1 MADFLLNHEP
11 TIRLITFPAVLIGMM
26 VWEVATPRR
35 RQEIP
40 KVLRWTNNLSL
51 VVIDTAILRLTFPV
65 LAVALA
71 GIAEANGWGFFNMV
85 DLPLWVAVIAAILIL
100 DLAIY
105 LQHIVFH
112 AVPGLWRLHRMH
124 HADLEFDATTG
135 LRFHPVEIVL
145 SMAVKLVLVVAIGA
159 PAVAVL
165 AFEVILNAASI
176 FNHSNISLPPAV
188 DRVMRLFLVTP
199 DMHRVHHSVE
209 PRETNSNFGF
219 SVPWWDR
226 MFGTYLAQPAKGHL
240 GMEIG
245 IEQFRTPR
253 ELWLDRMLVQP
264 LRGLASGEATRGH
277 IVPKKT
283 E

>member
-1 MADFLLNHEP
+1 MGDFLLNHEP
-11 TIRLITFPAVLIGMM
+11 TIRLITFLTVLIGMM
-26 VWEVATPRR
+26 VWEVASPRR

-51 VVIDTAILRLTFPV
+51 VVIDTAILRLAFPV
-65 LAVALA
+65 LAVGLA
-71 GIAEANGWGFFNMV
+71 GIAKTNGWGLFNMI
-85 DLPLWVAVIAAILIL
+85 DLPLWIAVIFAIMLL
-100 DLAIY
+100 DLATY

-135 LRFHPVEIVL
+135 LRFHPAEIVV
-145 SMAVKLVLVVAIGA
+145 SMTVKLALVLAIGA

-176 FNHSNISLPPAV
+176 FNHSNIALSPAV
-188 DRVMRLFLVTP
+188 DRVVRLFLVTP
-199 DMHRVHHSVE
+199 DMHRVHHSIE
-209 PRETNSNFGF
+209 PRETNTNFGF

-226 MFGTYLAQPAKGHL
+226 LFGTYLAQPAKGHL
-240 GMEIG
+240 EMKIG
-245 IEQFRTPR
+245 IEQFRSRR

-264 LRGLASGEATRGH
+264 VRGIAVGKAKREQS
-277 IVPKKT
+277 VPKKT
-283 E
+283 K

>member
-1 MADFLLNHEP
+1 MGDFLLNHEP
-11 TIRLITFPAVLIGMM
+11 TIRLIIFLTVLIGMM

-51 VVIDTAILRLTFPV
+51 VVIDTAILRLAFPV
-65 LAVALA
+65 LAVGLA
-71 GIAEANGWGFFNMV
+71 GIAKTNGWGLFNLL
-85 DLPLWVAVIAAILIL
+85 DLPLWIAVIFAIMLL
-100 DLAIY
+100 DLATY

-112 AVPGLWRLHRMH
+112 AVPSLWRLHRMH

-135 LRFHPVEIVL
+135 LRFHPAEIVV
-145 SMAVKLVLVVAIGA
+145 SMTIKLALVLSIGA

-176 FNHSNISLPPAV
+176 FNHSNISLSPAV
-188 DRVMRLFLVTP
+188 DRVVRLFLVTP
-199 DMHRVHHSVE
+199 DMHRVHHSIE
-209 PRETNSNFGF
+209 PRETNANFGF

-226 MFGTYLAQPAKGHL
+226 LFGTYLAQPAKGHL
-240 GMEIG
+240 EMKIG
-245 IEQFRTPR
+245 IEQFRSRR

-264 LRGLASGEATRGH
+264 LREIAESKAKREQS
-277 IVPKKT
+277 VPKKT
-283 E
+283 K

>member
-1 MADFLLNHEP
+1 MGDFLLNHEP
-11 TIRLITFPAVLIGMM
+11 TIRLITFLTVLISMM

-51 VVIDTAILRLTFPV
+51 VVIDTAILRLAFPV
-65 LAVALA
+65 LAVGLA
-71 GIAEANGWGFFNMV
+71 GIAKINGWGLFNMI
-85 DLPLWVAVIAAILIL
+85 DLPLWVAVIFAIMLL
-100 DLAIY
+100 DLATY
-105 LQHIVFH
+105 VQHIVFH

-135 LRFHPVEIVL
+135 LRFHPAEIVL
-145 SMAVKLVLVVAIGA
+145 SMTVKLALVLAIGA

-176 FNHSNISLPPAV
+176 FNHSNIAMSPAV
-188 DRVMRLFLVTP
+188 DRVVRLFLVTP
-199 DMHRVHHSVE
+199 DMHRVHHSIE
-209 PRETNSNFGF
+209 PRETNANFGF

-226 MFGTYLAQPAKGHL
+226 LFGTYLAQPAKGHL
-240 GMEIG
+240 EMKIG
-245 IEQFRTPR
+245 IEQFRSRR

-264 LRGLASGEATRGH
+264 LREIAESKAKREQS
-277 IVPKKT
+277 VPKKT
-283 E
+283 K

>member
-11 TIRLITFPAVLIGMM
+11 TIRLITFLAVLIAMM
-26 VWEVATPRR
+26 LWEMATPRR

-40 KVLRWTNNLSL
+40 KVLRWTNNLAL
-51 VVIDTAILRLTFPV
+51 VVVDTAILRLTFPV
-65 LAVALA
+65 LAVGLA
-71 GIAEANGWGFFNMV
+71 GIAGTNGWGLFNMI
-85 DLPLWVAVIAAILIL
+85 DLPLWVAVIGAILML

-105 LQHIVFH
+105 LQHMVFH

-135 LRFHPVEIVL
+135 LRFHPIEIFL
-145 SMAVKLVLVVAIGA
+145 SMAVKLALVVAIGA

-176 FNHSNISLPPAV
+176 FNHSNIALPPAV

-253 ELWLDRMLVQP
+253 DLWLDRMLMQP
-264 LRGLASGEATRGH
+264 LREPAPDQAAKTPSDTRET
-277 IVPKKT
+277 K
-283 E
+283 

>member
-1 MADFLLNHEP
+1 MGDFLLNHEP
-11 TIRLITFPAVLIGMM
+11 TIRLITFLTVLIGMM

-51 VVIDTAILRLTFPV
+51 VVIDTAILRLAFPV
-65 LAVALA
+65 LAVGLA
-71 GIAEANGWGFFNMV
+71 GIAKTNGWGLFNMI
-85 DLPLWVAVIAAILIL
+85 DLPLWIAVIFAIMLL
-100 DLAIY
+100 DLATY

-124 HADLEFDATTG
+124 HSDLEFDATTG
-135 LRFHPVEIVL
+135 LRFHPAEIVV
-145 SMAVKLVLVVAIGA
+145 SMTIKLALVLAIGA

-176 FNHSNISLPPAV
+176 FNHSNIALSPAV
-188 DRVMRLFLVTP
+188 DRVVRLFLVTP
-199 DMHRVHHSVE
+199 DMHRVHHSIE
-209 PRETNSNFGF
+209 PRETNANFGF

-226 MFGTYLAQPAKGHL
+226 LFGTYLAQPAKGHL
-240 GMEIG
+240 EMKIG
-245 IEQFRTPR
+245 IEQFRSRR

-264 LRGLASGEATRGH
+264 VRGIAVGKAKREQS
-277 IVPKKT
+277 VPKKT
-283 E
+283 K

>member
-1 MADFLLNHEP
+1 MGDFLLNHEP
-11 TIRLITFPAVLIGMM
+11 TIRLITFLTVLIGMM

-51 VVIDTAILRLTFPV
+51 VVIDTAILRLAFPV
-65 LAVALA
+65 LAVGLA
-71 GIAEANGWGFFNMV
+71 GIAKTNGWGLFNMI
-85 DLPLWVAVIAAILIL
+85 DLPLWIAVIFAIMLL
-100 DLAIY
+100 DLATY

-135 LRFHPVEIVL
+135 LRFHPAEIVV
-145 SMAVKLVLVVAIGA
+145 SMTVKLALVLAIGA

-176 FNHSNISLPPAV
+176 FNHSNIALSPAM
-188 DRVMRLFLVTP
+188 DRVVRLFLVTP
-199 DMHRVHHSVE
+199 DMHRVHHSIE
-209 PRETNSNFGF
+209 PRETNTNFGF

-226 MFGTYLAQPAKGHL
+226 LFGTYLAQPAKGHL
-240 GMEIG
+240 EMKIG
-245 IEQFRTPR
+245 IEQFRSRR

-264 LRGLASGEATRGH
+264 VRGIAVGKAKREQS
-277 IVPKKT
+277 VPKKT
-283 E
+283 K

>member
-1 MADFLLNHEP
+1 MGDFLLNHEP
-11 TIRLITFPAVLIGMM
+11 TIRLITFLTVLISMM

-51 VVIDTAILRLTFPV
+51 VVIDTAILRLAFPV
-65 LAVALA
+65 LAVGLA
-71 GIAEANGWGFFNMV
+71 GIAKINGWGLFNMI
-85 DLPLWVAVIAAILIL
+85 DLPLWVAVIFAIMLL
-100 DLAIY
+100 HLATY
-105 LQHIVFH
+105 VQHIVFH

-135 LRFHPVEIVL
+135 LRFHPAEIVL
-145 SMAVKLVLVVAIGA
+145 SMTVKLALVLAIGA

-176 FNHSNISLPPAV
+176 FNHSNIALSPSV
-188 DRVMRLFLVTP
+188 DRVVRLFLVTP
-199 DMHRVHHSVE
+199 DMHRVHHSIE
-209 PRETNSNFGF
+209 PRETNANFGF

-226 MFGTYLAQPAKGHL
+226 LFGTYLAQPAKGHL
-240 GMEIG
+240 EMKIG
-245 IEQFRTPR
+245 IEQFRSPR

-264 LRGLASGEATRGH
+264 VRGIAMGEAKRGQS
-277 IVPKKT
+277 VPKKT
-283 E
+283 K

>member
-1 MADFLLNHEP
+1 MGDFLLNHEP
-11 TIRLITFPAVLIGMM
+11 TIRLITFLTVLIGMM

-51 VVIDTAILRLTFPV
+51 VVIDTAILRLAFPV
-65 LAVALA
+65 LAVGLA
-71 GIAEANGWGFFNMV
+71 GIAKINGWGLFNMI
-85 DLPLWVAVIAAILIL
+85 DLPLWVAVIFAIMLL
-100 DLAIY
+100 DLATY
-105 LQHIVFH
+105 VQHIVFH

-135 LRFHPVEIVL
+135 LRFHPAEIVL
-145 SMAVKLVLVVAIGA
+145 SMTVKLALVLAIGA

-176 FNHSNISLPPAV
+176 FNHSNIAMSPAV
-188 DRVMRLFLVTP
+188 DRVVRLFLVTP
-199 DMHRVHHSVE
+199 DMHRVHHSIE
-209 PRETNSNFGF
+209 PRETNANFGF

-226 MFGTYLAQPAKGHL
+226 LFGTYLAQPAKGHL
-240 GMEIG
+240 EMKIG
-245 IEQFRTPR
+245 IEQFRSRR

-264 LRGLASGEATRGH
+264 LREIAESKAKREQS
-277 IVPKKT
+277 VPKKT
-283 E
+283 K

>member
-1 MADFLLNHEP
+1 MGDFLLNHEP
-11 TIRLITFPAVLIGMM
+11 TIRLITFLTVLIGMM
-26 VWEVATPRR
+26 VWEVASPRR

-51 VVIDTAILRLTFPV
+51 VVIDTAILRLAFPV
-65 LAVALA
+65 LAVGLA
-71 GIAEANGWGFFNMV
+71 GIAKTNGWGLFNMI
-85 DLPLWVAVIAAILIL
+85 DLPLWIAVIFAIMLL
-100 DLAIY
+100 DLATY

-135 LRFHPVEIVL
+135 LRFHPAEIVV
-145 SMAVKLVLVVAIGA
+145 SMTVKLALVLAIGA

-176 FNHSNISLPPAV
+176 FNHSNIALSPAM
-188 DRVMRLFLVTP
+188 DRVVRLFLVTP
-199 DMHRVHHSVE
+199 DMHRVHHSIE
-209 PRETNSNFGF
+209 PRETNTNFGF

-226 MFGTYLAQPAKGHL
+226 LFGTYLAQPAKGHL
-240 GMEIG
+240 EMKIG
-245 IEQFRTPR
+245 IEQFRSRR

-264 LRGLASGEATRGH
+264 VRGIAVGKAKREQS
-277 IVPKKT
+277 VPKKT
-283 E
+283 K

>member
-1 MADFLLNHEP
+1 MGDFLLNHEP
-11 TIRLITFPAVLIGMM
+11 TIRLITFLTVLISMM

-51 VVIDTAILRLTFPV
+51 VVIDTAILRLAFPV
-65 LAVALA
+65 LAVGLA
-71 GIAEANGWGFFNMV
+71 SIAKINGWGLFNMI
-85 DLPLWVAVIAAILIL
+85 DLPLWVAVILAIMLL
-100 DLAIY
+100 DLATY
-105 LQHIVFH
+105 VQHIVFH

-135 LRFHPVEIVL
+135 LRFHPAEIVL
-145 SMAVKLVLVVAIGA
+145 SMTVKLALVLAIGA

-176 FNHSNISLPPAV
+176 FNHSNIAMSPAV
-188 DRVMRLFLVTP
+188 DRVVRLFLVTP
-199 DMHRVHHSVE
+199 DMHRVHHSIE
-209 PRETNSNFGF
+209 PRETNANFGF

-226 MFGTYLAQPAKGHL
+226 LFGTYLAQPAKGHL
-240 GMEIG
+240 EMKIG
-245 IEQFRTPR
+245 IEQFRSRR

-264 LRGLASGEATRGH
+264 LREIAESKAKREQS
-277 IVPKKT
+277 VPKKT
-283 E
+283 K

>member
-11 TIRLITFPAVLIGMM
+11 TIRLITFLAVLIGMM

-40 KVLRWTNNLSL
+40 RVLRWTNNLSL

-65 LAVALA
+65 LAVGLA
-71 GIAEANGWGFFNMV
+71 GIAEANGWGLFNVV
-85 DLPLWVAVIAAILIL
+85 DLPLWVAVIAAILML

>member
-1 MADFLLNHEP
+1 MGDFLLNHEP
-11 TIRLITFPAVLIGMM
+11 TIRLITFLTVLIGMM

-35 RQEIP
+35 RQEIR

-51 VVIDTAILRLTFPV
+51 VVIDTAILRLAFPV
-65 LAVALA
+65 LAVGLA
-71 GIAEANGWGFFNMV
+71 GIAKINGWGLFNML
-85 DLPLWVAVIAAILIL
+85 DLPLWVAVIFAIMLL
-100 DLAIY
+100 DLATY

-135 LRFHPVEIVL
+135 LRFHPAEIVL
-145 SMAVKLVLVVAIGA
+145 SMTVKLALVLAIGA

-176 FNHSNISLPPAV
+176 FNHSNIALSPAV
-188 DRVMRLFLVTP
+188 DRVVRLFLVTP
-199 DMHRVHHSVE
+199 DMHRVHHSIE
-209 PRETNSNFGF
+209 PRETNANFGF

-226 MFGTYLAQPAKGHL
+226 LFGTYLAQPAKGHL
-240 GMEIG
+240 EMKIG
-245 IEQFRTPR
+245 IEQFRSRR

-264 LRGLASGEATRGH
+264 LREIAESKAKREQS
-277 IVPKKT
+277 VPKKT
-283 E
+283 K

>member
-11 TIRLITFPAVLIGMM
+11 TIRMTVFLAVLIGMM
-26 VWEVATPRR
+26 LWEVATPRR

-65 LAVALA
+65 LAVGLA
-71 GIAEANGWGFFNMV
+71 GIADANGWGLFNMI
-85 DLPLWVAVIAAILIL
+85 DRPLWVAVIASILML

-145 SMAVKLVLVVAIGA
+145 SMAVKLALVVVIGA

-176 FNHSNISLPPAV
+176 FNHSNIALPRTV

-209 PRETNSNFGF
+209 PRETNANFGF
-219 SVPWWDR
+219 SVSWWDW
-226 MFGTYLAQPAKGHL
+226 MFGTYLAQPAQGHL
-240 GMEIG
+240 GMQIG
-245 IEQFRTPR
+245 IEQFRRPR
-253 ELWLDRMLVQP
+253 DLWLDRMLVQP
-264 LRGLASGEATRGH
+264 LRRPAADAAAKVSFGTRE
-277 IVPKKT
+277 PK
-283 E
+283 

>member
-1 MADFLLNHEP
+1 MADFLLNNEP
-11 TIRLITFPAVLIGMM
+11 TIRLTTFLAVLVGMM
-26 VWEVATPRR
+26 LWEVATPRR

-65 LAVALA
+65 LAVGLA
-71 GIAEANGWGFFNMV
+71 GMAQANGWGLFNMV
-85 DLPLWVAVIAAILIL
+85 DLPLWVAVIASILIL

-105 LQHIVFH
+105 LQHVVFH

-145 SMAVKLVLVVAIGA
+145 SMAVKLALVVVIGA

-188 DRVMRLFLVTP
+188 DRVLRLFLVTP

-209 PRETNSNFGF
+209 PRETNANFGF

-240 GMEIG
+240 GMAIG

-253 ELWLDRMLVQP
+253 DLWLDRMLVQP
-264 LRGLASGEATRGH
+264 LRGRPADGAAKAPFDTRE
-277 IVPKKT
+277 PK
-283 E
+283 

>member
-11 TIRLITFPAVLIGMM
+11 TIRMTAFPAVLIGMM
-26 VWEVATPRR
+26 LWEVATPRR

-40 KVLRWTNNLSL
+40 KVLRWMNNLSL
-51 VVIDTAILRLTFPV
+51 VVIDTAILRLTLPV
-65 LAVALA
+65 LAVGLA
-71 GIAEANGWGFFNMV
+71 GIADANGWGLFNMI
-85 DLPLWVAVIAAILIL
+85 DLPLWVAVIASILML

-112 AVPGLWRLHRMH
+112 AVPGLWLLHRVH

-145 SMAVKLVLVVAIGA
+145 SMAVKLALVVVIGA

-176 FNHSNISLPPAV
+176 FNHSNIALPPTV

-209 PRETNSNFGF
+209 PRETNANFGF

-226 MFGTYLAQPAKGHL
+226 MFGTYLAQPAQGHL

-253 ELWLDRMLVQP
+253 DLWLDRMLVQP
-264 LRGLASGEATRGH
+264 VRGIAVGKAKRGPS
-277 IVPKKT
+277 VPK
-283 E
+283 

>member
-1 MADFLLNHEP
+1 MGDFLLNHEP
-11 TIRLITFPAVLIGMM
+11 TIRLITFLTVLISMM

-51 VVIDTAILRLTFPV
+51 VVIDTAILRLAFPV
-65 LAVALA
+65 LAVGLA
-71 GIAEANGWGFFNMV
+71 GSAKINGWGLFNMI
-85 DLPLWVAVIAAILIL
+85 DLPLWVAVIFAIMLL
-100 DLAIY
+100 DLATY
-105 LQHIVFH
+105 VQHIVFH

-135 LRFHPVEIVL
+135 LRFHPAEIVL
-145 SMAVKLVLVVAIGA
+145 SMTVKLALVLAIGA

-176 FNHSNISLPPAV
+176 FNHSNIAMSPAV
-188 DRVMRLFLVTP
+188 DRVVRLFLVTP
-199 DMHRVHHSVE
+199 DMHRVHHSIE
-209 PRETNSNFGF
+209 PRETNANFGF

-226 MFGTYLAQPAKGHL
+226 LFGTYLAQPAKGHL
-240 GMEIG
+240 EMKIG
-245 IEQFRTPR
+245 IEQFRSRR

-264 LRGLASGEATRGH
+264 LREIAESKAKREQS
-277 IVPKKT
+277 VPKKT
-283 E
+283 K

>member
-11 TIRLITFPAVLIGMM
+11 TIRLITFLAVLIGMM

-40 KVLRWTNNLSL
+40 RVLRWTNNLSL

-65 LAVALA
+65 LAVGLA
-71 GIAEANGWGFFNMV
+71 GIAEANGWGLFNVV
-85 DLPLWVAVIAAILIL
+85 DLPLWVAVIAAILML

-159 PAVAVL
+159 PAVSVL

-226 MFGTYLAQPAKGHL
+226 MLGTYLAQPVKGHL

>member
-11 TIRLITFPAVLIGMM
+11 TIRLITFLAVLIGMM

-40 KVLRWTNNLSL
+40 RVLRWTNNLSL

-65 LAVALA
+65 LAVGLA
-71 GIAEANGWGFFNMV
+71 GIAEANGWGLFNVV
-85 DLPLWVAVIAAILIL
+85 DLPLWVAVIAAILML

-264 LRGLASGEATRGH
+264 LRGLASREATRGH